1 MGEMVWII
9 KNIFSNDK
17 IEKIEKYKSK
27 NIRNI
32 LLPARKGLGKGG
44 DRGGKNSRGLSPL
57 GFSLPGKPHKGT
69 TMQAQ
74 GKARELFEAFS
85 RVNNFAYA
93 DTRLLANHVLS
104 KTPHCHDILERFA
117 RGEAPQEFG
126 FWQIVKLVFVCW
138 AANLAVYGL
147 LLAERFVQW
156 RAGLRALPKIRGLAS
171 PLAVVDI
178 FTLVNR
184 INSEGKFKDYY
195 LPGLYEALEARGH
208 SYFILARLY
217 GGRDPRVLRKTFEIL
232 RGHEHPV
239 LTEGELMQFDD
250 WLRLLWF
257 ALSFPF
263 AVLRITSLLGKE
275 GSEGHIRAALIACLG
290 QNYLSGERRRLAGR
304 RLAEVLPES
313 AQIISW
319 YENQVVDK
327 CFYRGLWEGKCLART
342 YAAQLLTWP
351 DTLLNNHADPAD
363 AKHHA
368 VPAFVLVNGSY
379 YLPEPLEDLPGAQG
393 SAEGS
398 IESGAEAP
406 RHYFPY
412 IPGPAYG
419 VGPALRYKPV
429 FETDLAP
436 NPDGPALFLLS
447 YHPEETRRCLALAR
461 PLADSGVPVAFKFH
475 PATKVEDYQHL
486 LPGNAALIKG
496 GLAESLAGVSLV
508 IGSGSGALG
517 EAVAMGVPAINIE
530 PADGL
535 GLNYL
540 PDYGQG
546 ELWERAATTEELFA
560 AKDKLLAVVKGG
572 GAKREESVRH
582 FRSLIFG
589 EPTKDRIVQAFD
601 L

>member
-1 MGEMVWII
+1 
-9 KNIFSNDK
+9 
-17 IEKIEKYKSK
+17 
-27 NIRNI
+27 
-32 LLPARKGLGKGG
+32 
-44 DRGGKNSRGLSPL
+44 
-57 GFSLPGKPHKGT
+57 
-69 TMQAQ
+69 MQPQ

-85 RVNNFAYA
+85 RVNSFAYA

-104 KTPHCHDILERFA
+104 KTPHCHDLLERFA
-117 RGEAPQEFG
+117 RGEAPEG
-126 FWQIVKLVFVCW
+126 FSFWRILRQVLICW
-138 AANLAVYGL
+138 AANLAVYAL

-156 RAGLRALPKIRGLAS
+156 RAGLQALPKIKSLAA
-171 PLAVVDI
+171 PLTVVDI

-195 LPGLYEALEARGH
+195 LPGLYEALEERGH
-208 SYFILARLY
+208 NYFILARLY
-217 GGRDPRVLRKTFEIL
+217 GGRDPRVLRKTFEIM
-232 RGHEHPV
+232 REYECPI

-275 GSEGHIRAALIACLG
+275 GAEGHIRAALLACLN
-290 QNYLSGERRRLAGR
+290 QNYLAGERRRLAGR
-304 RLAEVLPES
+304 RLAEILPES

-351 DTLLNNHADPAD
+351 AALLNNHADPSD

-368 VPAFVLVNGSY
+368 VPAFVLVNGPY
-379 YLPEPLEDLPGAQG
+379 YLPEPLESLPSAQSKRKAVAPGAG
-393 SAEGS
+393 GL
-398 IESGAEAP
+398 AEAP

-412 IPGPAYG
+412 VPGPAYLA
-419 VGPALRYKPV
+419 GPALRYKPV
-429 FETDLAP
+429 FENSLIPD
-436 NPDGPALFLLS
+436 PDGPALFLLS
-447 YHPEETRRCLALAR
+447 YHPGETRRCLDLAR
-461 PLADSGVPVAFKFH
+461 PLADSGMPVTFKFH

-486 LPGNAALIKG
+486 LPSNASLIKG
-496 GLAESLAGVSLV
+496 GLAESLVGVSLV

-530 PADGL
+530 PQDGL

-540 PDYGQG
+540 PDYGRG
-546 ELWERAATTEELFA
+546 ELWERATTPEELFT
-560 AKDKLLAVVKGG
+560 AKNKLLANVRAAGPQRV
-572 GAKREESVRH
+572 ESVRA
-582 FRSLIFG
+582 FRELIFG
-589 EPTKDRIVQAFD
+589 DPTPEKIVQAFD